1 MFSKLKINQLSIKAK
16 LQILLLMVSLS
27 SILVV
32 SYLAWQRSQTNL
44 RNTIF
49 NQLTSVRSSKTYQ
62 IESYFELL
70 ENHITTLAED
80 RMIVEAMQEFQQAH
94 QSLNPNSNRENVE
107 NSDNS
112 ENNSVE
118 AQNKT
123 WLASLETYYTEEY
136 FPRLSKGVEGEPTF
150 PVYKPTTLAGLY
162 LQYHYIANNPNPV
175 GEKDKLLNAGEG
187 SQYSQIHSKYQSIFR
202 HLIQEFGYYDL
213 FLIDPKTL
221 EIIYSVYKEAD
232 YATSLQDG
240 PYRKSNL
247 AAVVEA
253 VQDSP
258 DRGAVQIV
266 DFKRYY
272 PSYGAPASFFA
283 APIYEGSQLIGI
295 LAIQLP
301 IDEINNVLTQKQN
314 WKNEGLGESGETYL
328 VGEDKLMRSI
338 SRFLLEDKSGYMS
351 ALREIGTP
359 ERTLK
364 LIDAY
369 ETSILLQ
376 KVDTEGVRTALL
388 GKSGT
393 RIIDDYRN
401 VPVLSSYA
409 PVKIPG
415 LKWVILSE
423 IDLAE
428 AYRPVYQI
436 QRHLFITTIIL
447 IVIIT
452 LIAGFLTERFVSPL
466 RVLISATRQISQG
479 ELDIEINLKS
489 RDEFGELAQAF
500 NEMVHSIR
508 DNNKLLHQKDQEI
521 ESLLLNILPHAIAER
536 VKKGEEQLVDH
547 IQQGTVLFASIVGI
561 TELTYREGVQEM
573 AVKLSELF
581 DSFDLE
587 GQNYGVE
594 RFKAI
599 GERYIAMCGVTI
611 PRLDHT
617 KRMMD
622 FALSIQETL
631 KGFNNRYDS
640 NLSFRIGIDTGTV
653 MAGLIGTNKLM
664 YYLWGETVDI
674 ASKLN
679 TLAENNTIVV
689 SHNVY
694 EPLHDLYSFT
704 RGKTITFENQTTLNL
719 WIVGKEQSLS
729 VLTSDNESID

>member
-1 MFSKLKINQLSIKAK
+1 MISRLKINQLSIKAK
-16 LQILLLMVSLS
+16 LQILLLIISLS

-107 NSDNS
+107 NSDNLD
-112 ENNSVE
+112 NQSVE
-118 AQNKT
+118 AQKKT
-123 WLASLETYYTEEY
+123 WLASLETYYIEEY
-136 FPRLSKGVEGEPTF
+136 FPRLKKGVQGEPSFT
-150 PVYKPTTLAGLY
+150 VYKPKTVAGLY